1 MFSIVSASNSSFES
15 HDFAELI
22 GDHQGRLLGYIRSL
36 IPDTH
41 SAKDVLQETNM
52 TLLKKAKTFEPGTNF
67 TAWAFRVA
75 YFEVLTFRR
84 KRGRDRMTFDD
95 DLVEQLAVSAE
106 KVDAGLADRVDAL
119 KECIEKLPD
128 KQREVIVS
136 RYLEAESV
144 AGIAESLGTNAN
156 AISQTLFRARANL
169 AKCVT
174 AAMTKLKN
182 EDDAVG

>member
-1 MFSIVSASNSSFES
+1 
-15 HDFAELI
+15 
-22 GDHQGRLLGYIRSL
+22 
-36 IPDTH
+36 
-41 SAKDVLQETNM
+41 
-52 TLLKKAKTFEPGTNF
+52 
-67 TAWAFRVA
+67 
-75 YFEVLTFRR
+75 
-84 KRGRDRMTFDD
+84 MTFDD

-106 KVDAGLADRVDAL
+106 KVDDGLADRVDAL